1 MQKRNRLFA
10 IILVVF
16 LMAVVAPMAFAA
28 DEVVTIDL
36 ANGNVTITETGYT
49 IDGGA
54 ETAFTGD
61 YIFTGKN
68 DETKMAA
75 VIRINSLAEGTD
87 ITLKDVEIA
96 QKGPACITSLVDLT
110 LEATGSVKLSNT
122 APVISADGKNIVITG
137 DADISLNS
145 NVYLASVGTMDIACN
160 RLEIVC
166 KSSAPM
172 VYGCSDFKVNAVK
185 DVVLN
190 GWFTPGNVEVT
201 AGEDITIDNAK
212 TTSPL
217 LQATTSLKSIN
228 GDITIDHKGMICTG
242 ASVVLDAAGDVTVN
256 ADTPSPANSSGN
268 LTIAGN
274 NVTLTNAS
282 GAIITGS
289 IIDIDAK
296 GNIVF
301 EGSTSGA
308 PVVSAGL
315 IELNG
320 ADITFANKR
329 TGAQLLNADKLT
341 VEATGDFTAV
351 GAANNKALIANP
363 YGSIYFNIAADS
375 VHIENTQVGML
386 INGNGPLNFNTNGDI
401 TLVAESSGTIMY
413 ADINATSENGT
424 VTMTNKGSHFITSG
438 NLVVDAKDIVLTVV
452 GASPITRYGYDLTA
466 ENDITISTGYSA
478 TTYNP
483 IEPTAYD
490 FGNKLTVTT
499 SEGTTEHTHEYAD
512 VAYNNDATCE
522 ADGTKLVKC
531 DCDWAKEKTVTA
543 EGTKLDHVDADGD
556 YKCDHGC
563 GYEFEKPAEPEN
575 PCEDCG
581 KVHKNG
587 LQGFLC
593 FVFKLVKMLFESFK
607 A

>member
-1 MQKRNRLFA
+1 MKKTNKLLA
-10 IILVVF
+10 ILLAVF
-16 LMAVVAPMAFAA
+16 VMAIVAPMAFAA

-36 ANGNVTITETGYT
+36 ANGNVVITETGYS

-68 DETKMAA
+68 DETKMAD
-75 VIRINSLAEGTD
+75 VIKINSLAEGTD

-96 QKGPACITSLVDLT
+96 QKGPYCIYSLVDLT
-110 LEATGSVKLSNT
+110 LEATGSVKMSNMV
-122 APVISADGKNIVITG
+122 PVICADGKNIEITG
-137 DADISLNS
+137 DADISVNT
-145 NVYLASVGTMDIACN
+145 NVYLASVGTMDITCN
-160 RLEIVC
+160 SLEVVC
-166 KSSAPM
+166 KSSAPI

-190 GWFTPGNVEVT
+190 GWFTPGNVEIT
-201 AGEDITIDNAK
+201 AGEDITIDNAN

-228 GDITIDHKGMICTG
+228 GDITIDHKGTIYSG
-242 ASVVLDAAGDVTVN
+242 DDFVLEAAGDVTVN
-256 ADTPSPANSSGN
+256 ADTPNPAISAST
-268 LTIAGN
+268 LTISGD

-282 GAIITGS
+282 DMLTSVGTT
-289 IIDIDAK
+289 DIDAK
-296 GNIVF
+296 GDITI
-301 EGSTSGA
+301 EGNRTGS
-308 PVVSAGL
+308 PVV
-315 IELNG
+315 
-320 ADITFANKR
+320 
-329 TGAQLLNADKLT
+329 TGGVAYFNADGNITLT
-341 VEATGDFTAV
+341 
-351 GAANNKALIANP
+351 NNA
-363 YGSIYFNIAADS
+363 S
-375 VHIENTQVGML
+375 VGML
-386 INGNGPLNFNTNGDI
+386 STVATMDIAAKGDI
-401 TLVAESSGTIMY
+401 TLTAETSSPMMSSNSVT
-413 ADINATSENGT
+413 AKSENGT
-424 VTMTNKGSHFITSG
+424 VSMTNKGSFFITSG
-438 NLVVDAKDIVLTVV
+438 NLVVDAKDIELTVV
-452 GASPITRYGYDLTA
+452 GAGPITPSGYDLTA
-466 ENDITISTGYSA
+466 ENNITISTGYSA
-478 TTYNP
+478 TAYAP

-499 SEGTTEHTHEYAD
+499 SAGTTEHTHEYAD

-556 YKCDHGC
+556 YKCDNGC
-563 GYEFEKPAEPEN
+563 GYEFEKPVEPEN

>member
-10 IILVVF
+10 IILAVF
-16 LMAVVAPMAFAA
+16 VMAIVAPMAFAA

-36 ANGNVTITETGYT
+36 ANGNVTITETGYS

-61 YIFTGKN
+61 YVFTGKN
-68 DETKMAA
+68 DETKMAN
-75 VIRINSLAEGTD
+75 VIQINSVAENTD

-96 QKGPACITSLVDLT
+96 QKGPACINSLVDLT
-110 LEATGSVKLSNT
+110 LEATGSVKMSNPS
-122 APVISADGKNIVITG
+122 PVINSDGKKIEIKG
-137 DADISLNS
+137 DADIS
-145 NVYLASVGTMDIACN
+145 VTTGTQFADVTNGTINIACKN
-160 RLEIVC
+160 LELTSTGGAPIVYQC
-166 KSSAPM
+166 A
-172 VYGCSDFKVNAVK
+172 DFKVNAQE
-185 DVVLN
+185 DVVIDGWTFANNTDIVAGGDIFLGNEKATSAVFN
-190 GWFTPGNVEVT
+190 GT
-201 AGEDITIDNAK
+201 A
-212 TTSPL
+212 
-217 LQATTSLKSIN
+217 SLKSIN
-228 GDITIDHKGMICTG
+228 GDITIDHKGMICSGG
-242 ASVVLDAAGDVTVN
+242 AFDLEAAGDVTVN
-256 ADTPSPANSSGN
+256 ADTPNPAISAGT
-268 LTIAGN
+268 LTISGD

-282 GAIITGS
+282 GYIAGVSIT
-289 IIDIDAK
+289 DIDAK
-296 GNIVF
+296 GDITIEGNSTGTPMLSCQTAGLNAGGNITLINN
-301 EGSTSGA
+301 TSGPMLA
-308 PVVSAGL
+308 SIG
-315 IELNG
+315 
-320 ADITFANKR
+320 TF
-329 TGAQLLNADKLT
+329 D
-341 VEATGDFTAV
+341 V
-351 GAANNKALIANP
+351 AAK
-363 YGSIYFNIAADS
+363 
-375 VHIENTQVGML
+375 
-386 INGNGPLNFNTNGDI
+386 GDI
-401 TLVAESSGTIMY
+401 TLTAETSSPMIASNSVT
-413 ADINATSENGT
+413 ATSENGT
-424 VTMTNKGSHFITSG
+424 VAMTNKGSYFITSG

-452 GASPITRYGYDLTA
+452 GAGPITPSGYELTA

-478 TTYNP
+478 TAYSP
-483 IEPTAYD
+483 VEPTAYD

-556 YKCDHGC
+556 YKCDNGC

>member
-1 MQKRNRLFA
+1 MKKTNKLLA
-10 IILVVF
+10 ILLAVF
-16 LMAVVAPMAFAA
+16 MMAVVAPMAFAA

-36 ANGNVTITETGYT
+36 ANGNVTITETGYS

-61 YIFTGKN
+61 YVFTGKN
-68 DETKMAA
+68 DESKMAD
-75 VIRINSLAEGTD
+75 VIQINSVAENTD

-96 QKGPACITSLVDLT
+96 QKGPYCIHSLVDLT
-110 LEATGSVKLSNT
+110 LEATGTVKLSNT
-122 APVISADGKNIVITG
+122 APVIGADGKNIVITG
-137 DADISLNS
+137 DADISVNT

-160 RLEIVC
+160 RLEVVC

-190 GWFTPGNVEVT
+190 GWFTSGNVEVT
-201 AGEDITIDNAK
+201 AGEDITIDNAN
-212 TTSPL
+212 TTAPL
-217 LQATTSLKSIN
+217 LQATTSLKSKN

-242 ASVVLDAAGDVTVN
+242 SSLVLDAAGDVTVN
-256 ADTPSPANSSGN
+256 ADTSSPANTSGN

-282 GAIITGS
+282 GAIITGGG

-308 PVVSAGL
+308 PVVSVSL

-329 TGAQLLNADKLT
+329 TGAQLLNAGTLT

-351 GAANNKALIANP
+351 GGTNSPLIANP
-363 YGSIYFNIAADS
+363 NGSIYFNIAADS

-386 INGNGPLNFNTNGDI
+386 IAGNGPLNFNTNGDI

-413 ADINATSENGT
+413 ADINAKSENGT
-424 VTMTNKGSHFITSG
+424 VTMTNKGSFFITAG
-438 NLVVDAKDIVLTVV
+438 DLVVDAKDIELTVV
-452 GASPITRYGYDLTA
+452 GAGPIAPFGYDLTA
-466 ENDITISTGYSA
+466 ENNITVSTANA
-478 TTYNP
+478 TTTYDP
-483 IEPTAYD
+483 AAPTAYD

-499 SEGTTEHTHEYAD
+499 SEGTTEHTHEFAD
-512 VAYNNDATCE
+512 VAYNNDATCT

-556 YKCDHGC
+556 YLCDNAC
-563 GYEFEKPAEPEN
+563 GYEFEKPADETCP
-575 PCEDCG
+575 DCG
-581 KVHKNG
+581 RPAHEDTFIQNLICLIV
-587 LQGFLC
+587 
-593 FVFKLVKMLFESFK
+593 MLINLIKTAF
-607 A
+607 

>member
-10 IILVVF
+10 IILAVF
-16 LMAVVAPMAFAA
+16 VMAVVAPMAFAA

-36 ANGNVTITETGYT
+36 ANGNVTITETGYS

-61 YIFTGKN
+61 YVFTGKN
-68 DETKMAA
+68 DETKMAD

-96 QKGPACITSLVDLT
+96 QKGPACINSLVDLT
-110 LEATGSVKLSNT
+110 LEATGSVKMSNSS
-122 APVISADGKNIVITG
+122 PVINADGKNIVITG

-212 TTSPL
+212 TTAPL
-217 LQATTSLKSIN
+217 LQATTSLKSTN

-256 ADTPSPANSSGN
+256 ADTRSPANTSGN

-320 ADITFANKR
+320 ADITFANKS

-351 GAANNKALIANP
+351 GAANSKALIANS

-375 VHIENTQVGML
+375 VHIENTQVGTL

-452 GASPITRYGYDLTA
+452 GAGPITRYGYDLTA

-499 SEGTTEHTHEYAD
+499 SAGTTEHTHEYAD

-556 YKCDHGC
+556 YKCDNGC
-563 GYEFEKPAEPEN
+563 GYEFEKPAEPETD
-575 PCEDCG
+575 CACG
-581 KVHKNG
+581 KEHKN
-587 LQGFLC
+587 FFDIIIC
-593 FVFKLVKMLFESFK
+593 FVKGVIDIISEMLLGE
-607 A
+607 

>member
-10 IILVVF
+10 IILAVF
-16 LMAVVAPMAFAA
+16 VMAVVAPMAFAA

-36 ANGNVTITETGYT
+36 ANGNVTITETGYS

-68 DETKMAA
+68 DETKMAD

-96 QKGPACITSLVDLT
+96 QKGPACINSLVDFT
-110 LEATGSVKLSNT
+110 LEATGSVKMSNT
-122 APVISADGKNIVITG
+122 APVINAGGKNIVITG

-201 AGEDITIDNAK
+201 AGEDITIDNAN
-212 TTSPL
+212 TTAPL

-256 ADTPSPANSSGN
+256 ADTPNPAIAAGK
-268 LTIAGN
+268 LTITGD

-282 GAIITGS
+282 GFITDVGTT
-289 IIDIDAK
+289 DIDAK
-296 GNIVF
+296 GDITI
-301 EGSTSGA
+301 EGNTGS
-308 PVVSAGL
+308 PVV
-315 IELNG
+315 
-320 ADITFANKR
+320 
-329 TGAQLLNADKLT
+329 TGGVAYFNADGNITLT
-341 VEATGDFTAV
+341 
-351 GAANNKALIANP
+351 NNA
-363 YGSIYFNIAADS
+363 S
-375 VHIENTQVGML
+375 VGML
-386 INGNGPLNFNTNGDI
+386 STVATMDIAAKGDI
-401 TLVAESSGTIMY
+401 TLTAGCSSPMMY
-413 ADINATSENGT
+413 TNITATSENGT
-424 VTMTNKGSHFITSG
+424 VAMTNKGNFFITSG

-452 GASPITRYGYDLTA
+452 GAGPITQYSYDLTA